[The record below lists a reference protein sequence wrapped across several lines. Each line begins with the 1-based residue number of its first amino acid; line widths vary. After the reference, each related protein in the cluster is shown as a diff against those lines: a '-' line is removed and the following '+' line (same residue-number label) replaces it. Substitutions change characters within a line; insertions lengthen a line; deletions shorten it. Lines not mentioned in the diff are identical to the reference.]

1 MQTVKK
7 GPSFDLKTCSWRR
20 WTKTQKYEEEA
31 KLSANK
37 RRDTERH
44 LLWVSSYRWWCPS
57 EDFVLLLWRGFEN
70 RTHSV
75 VLLFRSVEFQVR
87 IGQVVSLVNVLLVI
101 HLVIKNEVDTVTS
114 IGRRDW
120 CICKPE
126 GMEEVLQLTHR
137 SGQIQCLCFNPGNDW
152 ADHSLLRL
160 PTQEEGHRPEKE
172 VDVMLQDIYSS
183 LQSIVVLIG
192 CPALKAID

>member
-1 MQTVKK
+1 MSASSEKSLQFRPQNMFLKK
-7 GPSFDLKTCSWRR
+7 MNQDAKIWR
-20 WTKTQKYEEEA
+20 EA

-37 RRDTERH
+37 RRNTERH

-57 EDFVLLLWRGFEN
+57 EDFVLLLWRRFEN

-75 VLLFRSVEFQVR
+75 VLLLKSAEFQVR
-87 IGQVVSLVNVLLVI
+87 IGQVVSLVNILLVI

-120 CICKPE
+120 FVCKLE
-126 GMEEVLQLTHR
+126 GMEEILQLTHR
-137 SGQIQCLCFNPGNDW
+137 SGQIQCLCFNPGSDW

-172 VDVMLQDIYSS
+172 VDVMLQDISTRVFS
-183 LQSIVVLIG
+183 QLSFS
-192 CPALKAID
+192 